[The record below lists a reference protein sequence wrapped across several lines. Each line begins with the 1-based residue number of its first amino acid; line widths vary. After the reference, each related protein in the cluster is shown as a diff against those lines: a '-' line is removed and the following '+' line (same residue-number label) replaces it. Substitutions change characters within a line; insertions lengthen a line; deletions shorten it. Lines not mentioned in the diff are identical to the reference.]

1 MDLKFYLNKFLKV
14 DNIEGYTLKTLF
26 QLRDVY
32 DKFLESSKGVDPD
45 FPTIDFGGKGESIKG
60 VNKTKV
66 LGNQDSSDQDSVFGY
81 DNSQKPSNSFTLTK

>member
-14 DNIEGYTLKTLF
+14 DNIEKYTLKTLF
-26 QLRDVY
+26 KLREIY

-45 FPTIDFGGKGESIKG
+45 FPTIDFSGKGEAVKG

-66 LGNQDSSDQDSVFGY
+66 LGDDDPGDNSVFGY
-81 DNSQKPSNSFTLTK
+81 DNNDGPAESFTLTR

>member
-14 DNIEGYTLKTLF
+14 DNIERYTLKTLF
-26 QLRDVY
+26 KLREVY

-45 FPTIDFGGKGESIKG
+45 FPTIDFGGKGESVKG

-66 LGNQDSSDQDSVFGY
+66 LGEQGDGDDSIFGQSS
-81 DNSQKPSNSFTLTK
+81 SQPSESFTLTR